1 MTAVD
6 LGRTLVIANP
16 AAHSGR
22 GAEAAALLGRFLDAY
37 GSLTRGH
44 ELRLTT
50 APGDATRWARDAG
63 DYDTILVLGGDG
75 IVHEAVCGL
84 MALPRHDRPAL
95 GVLPE
100 GSGNDYA
107 RTLGIRRN
115 DVEAAMRQ
123 LVQGTRAS
131 LDVGVANGVP
141 FVETLSFGIDAAIA
155 LDTTAR
161 RARGTSE
168 QGEGLYVSSAFDT
181 VTRAAHPVLARFSFD
196 GGPERE
202 QQTLIFAVQVGPT
215 YGGGWRICPEASPTD
230 GLLDVCHNVQ
240 VPGVARLLALFA
252 LARTGLHARTS
263 AVEMLRVRHLSASF
277 PEGVPP
283 CQVDGERLS
292 ATAYEVDSLPG
303 ALEVLVP
310 GAFGR

>member
-1 MTAVD
+1 MAAID

-22 GAEAAALLGRFLDAY
+22 GAEAAERLGRFLDAY
-37 GSLTRGH
+37 GSLARGY
-44 ELRLTT
+44 ELRLTA
-50 APGDATRWARDAG
+50 APGDATRWAGDAG
-63 DYDTILVLGGDG
+63 DFDSVLVLGGDG
-75 IVHEAVCGL
+75 IVHEAVLGL
-84 MALPRHDRPAL
+84 MGLPRRARPTL

-115 DVEAAMRQ
+115 DVEAAMGQ
-123 LVQGTRAS
+123 LVHGTRAR

-155 LDTTAR
+155 LDTTTR
-161 RARGTSE
+161 RAKGTSE
-168 QGEGLYVSSAFDT
+168 QGEGLYVSSAFET

-202 QQTLIFAVQVGPT
+202 QETLIFAVQVGPT
-215 YGGGWRICPEASPTD
+215 YGGGWRICPDASPTD

-252 LARTGLHARTS
+252 LARAGLHARTS
-263 AVEMLRVRHLSASF
+263 AVEMLRVRHLSATF
-277 PEGVPP
+277 PEGEPP
-283 CQVDGERLS
+283 CQVDGERLG
-292 ATAYEVDSLPG
+292 ATSYEVDSVPA
-303 ALEVLVP
+303 ALDVLVP
-310 GAFGR
+310 SAIGS